1 MTIATKGDWDE
12 DVHRVEAPGATMVV
26 YNQRNDMVEVI
37 YDEITVRGK
46 VARYGILT
54 IDNEQPVIGLGNIV
68 SENGVFGYSMNNKD
82 GILFLVSETGRFS
95 MQKFLL
101 DEEQEAGESKS
112 LLEQLLEPLPGP
124 DETKVRIFLGL
135 VSVLFVL
142 FVLVVISLRSGR
154 KEDVVDAAI
163 VEEDEVA
170 ILVQVE
176 EDKDDEDLV
185 ATVPITPPIQV
196 EMEEPTLAD
205 ELQAKSI
212 AGEGNARLN
221 RRMKRKQDREI
232 AEIVSKGLPPLPL
245 PTPLPDVPVAEAL
258 PPLPVAELEP
268 GALPPL
274 ADLPPLRRQAV
285 CPSCSANFP
294 VTDLMRAQVTCPI
307 CSERF
312 NL

>member
-1 MTIATKGDWDE
+1 
-12 DVHRVEAPGATMVV
+12 
-26 YNQRNDMVEVI
+26 
-37 YDEITVRGK
+37 
-46 VARYGILT
+46 
-54 IDNEQPVIGLGNIV
+54 
-68 SENGVFGYSMNNKD
+68 
-82 GILFLVSETGRFS
+82 

-112 LLEQLLEPLPGP
+112 LLEQLLEPLPGS

-176 EDKDDEDLV
+176 EDKDDEELV

>member
-1 MTIATKGDWDE
+1 
-12 DVHRVEAPGATMVV
+12 
-26 YNQRNDMVEVI
+26 
-37 YDEITVRGK
+37 
-46 VARYGILT
+46 
-54 IDNEQPVIGLGNIV
+54 
-68 SENGVFGYSMNNKD
+68 MNNKD

-112 LLEQLLEPLPGP
+112 LLEQLLEPLPGS
-124 DETKVRIFLGL
+124 DEMKVRIFLGL

-154 KEDVVDAAI
+154 KKDDVVDAAI

-176 EDKDDEDLV
+176 EDEQEEELV
-185 ATVPITPPIQV
+185 ATVPITPPVQV

-205 ELQAKSI
+205 ELEAKSI

-307 CSERF
+307 CSEKF